1 MSQGVQCL
9 RGVRAAAEQNELIN
23 AYIGA
28 RFFYL
33 HFALITGMCSEV
45 RVTVSFFSHY
55 THSLKTFKVFFFKNL
70 IHFIFDEKI

>member
-1 MSQGVQCL
+1 MSQGVQRL

-45 RVTVSFFSHY
+45 QVTVSFFHIILIVSKL
-55 THSLKTFKVFFFKNL
+55 LKYFFFL
-70 IHFIFDEKI
+70 I

>member
-45 RVTVSFFSHY
+45 RVTVSHIILIVSKLSKY
-55 THSLKTFKVFFFKNL
+55 FFKKFDSF
-70 IHFIFDEKI
+70 HF